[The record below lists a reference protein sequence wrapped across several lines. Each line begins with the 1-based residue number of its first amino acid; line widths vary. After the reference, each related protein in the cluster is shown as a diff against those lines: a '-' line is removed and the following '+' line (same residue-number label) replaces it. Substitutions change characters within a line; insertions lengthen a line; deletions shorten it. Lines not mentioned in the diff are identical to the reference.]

1 MQRLCCLSQY
11 AIDQTYKRE
20 FKMPQPQ
27 VIFLDAVGTLF
38 GVQGSVGQVYGRLA
52 RQAGV
57 AVETASLN
65 QAFFQTFQAAP
76 KAVFPGVPA
85 AEIPRYEFDWWQAIA
100 AQSFERVGVLHQFS
114 DFPGFFAKLYAYFA
128 TAEPWFVYPDVLDT
142 LEYWQGL
149 GIELGI
155 LSNFDRRLYSVLAVL
170 DLAQFFTSVTIST
183 EIGFAKPEPQIF
195 AAGLEKHRCSAAQAW
210 HIGDSLVEDYQGA
223 RAAGLSAYWL
233 QREAVAKAAAS
244 ITSLSA
250 LLPASP
256 G

>member
-1 MQRLCCLSQY
+1 MQ
-11 AIDQTYKRE
+11 
-20 FKMPQPQ
+20 QPQ

-38 GVQGSVGQVYGRLA
+38 GVRGSVGQIYGDLA

-57 AVETASLN
+57 EVEAALLN
-65 QAFFQTFQAAP
+65 QAFFQTFGAAP

-100 AQSFERVGVLHQFS
+100 AESFERVGVLHQFS
-114 DFPGFFAKLYAYFA
+114 DFPGFFAKLYAHFA
-128 TAEPWFVYPDVLDT
+128 TAEPWFVYPDVLNA
-142 LEYWQGL
+142 LKYWQGL
-149 GIELGI
+149 GIGLGI

-195 AAGLEKHRCSAAQAW
+195 AAGLEKHRCSSDRAW
-210 HIGDSLVEDYQGA
+210 HIGDSFVEDYQGA
-223 RAAGLSAYWL
+223 LAAGLSAHWL
-233 QREAVAKAAAS
+233 QRGAVTTAPTAIA
-244 ITSLSA
+244 SLSA
-250 LLPASP
+250 LLPAAP